1 MKSKKRCCLVVI
13 GLMGIVSVLAMSG
26 CGKSRSTSGT
36 VSVSCSK
43 DQMEIWNAFVQEAKA
58 NDWTPVIL
66 YTRKRTPVRSLGEL
80 KAKDEFA
87 ICAMYSSYSS
97 VMLSMLG
104 HKKDDL
110 VGLQVCGGHPDTLD
124 DPKLRLYLA
133 FEQWEK
139 ELNSYGWVR
148 VDLVEQ

>member
-1 MKSKKRCCLVVI
+1 MKAKARWCLI
-13 GLMGIVSVLAMSG
+13 GLVGIASIVAISG
-26 CGKSRSTSGT
+26 CGKSQSASGT
-36 VSVSCSK
+36 VSVSCTK
-43 DQMEIWNAFVQEAKA
+43 DQMETWNTFVQEDKA
-58 NDWTPVIL
+58 NDWPVVL
-66 YTRKRTPVRSLGEL
+66 YTRKQTPVRSLGEL
-80 KAKDEFA
+80 KAKNEFA
-87 ICAMYSSYSS
+87 ICSLNGSYGN

-110 VGLQVCGGHPDTLD
+110 VGLRVSGGKPDSLD

-133 FEQWEK
+133 FREWEK